1 MRERRTAAAE
11 PPVATARA
19 AGSTGAATPVS
30 GLLLSS
36 LSPDEAPETRILS
49 SVTLKLDDAKTSGD
63 FQLSSVEAFYML
75 AEEASFE
82 EGELVM
88 VKDLQ

>member
-1 MRERRTAAAE
+1 M
-11 PPVATARA
+11 
-19 AGSTGAATPVS
+19 
-30 GLLLSS
+30 
-36 LSPDEAPETRILS
+36 
-49 SVTLKLDDAKTSGD
+49 TLKLDDAKTSGD

-88 VKDLQ
+88 VKLDQYPRFRRFVRR